1 MITEKQK
8 KIIKNELMRSRLKAE
23 IKESVLKT
31 IREEPNYMDSAGE
44 KAQVAAMDREISDV
58 VDVLGMI
65 VDRLQGTG
73 IVSDADVATLEAA
86 IEILRRAS
94 EA

>member
-8 KIIKNELMRSRLKAE
+8 KIIKNELMRARLKAE
-23 IKESVLKT
+23 IKENVLKT

-44 KAQVAAMDREISDV
+44 KAQVAAMDREISDG
-58 VDVLGMI
+58 VDMLGMI